1 MGDIALRGNK
11 LTRKRFSRGGSSAPW
26 LRGRS
31 GPDNIKA
38 PRGREGFKQMKE
50 YEKKIGRLTVGKKSH
65 IDTSAK
71 QKLAAKHKKEEIKNK
86 EARAEWKEVDKLTGK
101 VKTGAKIMGGAIGAT
116 VVAGK
121 VKQKLKKK
129 HKEYWLYN
137 KHKCYRHRF

>member
-31 GPDNIKA
+31 GPSNIKA

-86 EARAEWKEVDKLTGK
+86 EAREEWAGVGKNLNKLK
-101 VKTGAKIMGGAIGAT
+101 KGAKIGAVGIGAT

-121 VKQKLKKK
+121 VKEKLKKK
-129 HKEYWLYN
+129 DKE
-137 KHKCYRHRF
+137 

>member
-65 IDTSAK
+65 IDTRAK

-86 EARAEWKEVDKLTGK
+86 EAREEWAGVGKNLNKLK
-101 VKTGAKIMGGAIGAT
+101 KGAKIGAVGIGAT

-121 VKQKLKKK
+121 VKEKLKKK
-129 HKEYWLYN
+129 DKE
-137 KHKCYRHRF
+137 

>member
-86 EARAEWKEVDKLTGK
+86 EAREEWAGVGKNLNKLTDWYK
-101 VKTGAKIMGGAIGAT
+101 AEQKKYERAMWYFDDWYTEYTGGSWEENNIEEYKGG
-116 VVAGK
+116 
-121 VKQKLKKK
+121 
-129 HKEYWLYN
+129 
-137 KHKCYRHRF
+137 

>member
-1 MGDIALRGNK
+1 MGEIAFRGNK

-86 EARAEWKEVDKLTGK
+86 EAREEWAGVGKNLNKLK
-101 VKTGAKIMGGAIGAT
+101 KGAKIGAVGIGAT

-121 VKQKLKKK
+121 VKEKLKKK
-129 HKEYWLYN
+129 DKE
-137 KHKCYRHRF
+137 

>member
-1 MGDIALRGNK
+1 MGDISIKGRSPLLKGGRVG
-11 LTRKRFSRGGSSAPW
+11 FSRGGGSAPW

-31 GPDNIKA
+31 GSSNIKA
-38 PRGREGFKQMKE
+38 PRGSEGFKQMQQ

-71 QKLAAKHKKEEIKNK
+71 QKLAGQRKREEIKNK

-129 HKEYWLYN
+129 DKD
-137 KHKCYRHRF
+137 KD

>member
-86 EARAEWKEVDKLTGK
+86 EAREEWAGVGKNLNKLK
-101 VKTGAKIMGGAIGAT
+101 HGAKIGAVGIGAT

-121 VKQKLKKK
+121 VKEKLKKK
-129 HKEYWLYN
+129 DKE
-137 KHKCYRHRF
+137 

>member
-71 QKLAAKHKKEEIKNK
+71 QK
-86 EARAEWKEVDKLTGK
+86 
-101 VKTGAKIMGGAIGAT
+101 
-116 VVAGK
+116 
-121 VKQKLKKK
+121 
-129 HKEYWLYN
+129 
-137 KHKCYRHRF
+137 

>member
-86 EARAEWKEVDKLTGK
+86 EAREEWAGVGKNLNKLK
-101 VKTGAKIMGGAIGAT
+101 KGAKIGAVGIGAT

-121 VKQKLKKK
+121 VKEKLKKK
-129 HKEYWLYN
+129 DKE
-137 KHKCYRHRF
+137 